1 MLAGTRIRT
10 GDKVVVFHASAN
22 HDQRVFPAPHA
33 LDLSRS
39 PNPHVS
45 FGDGPHVCLGA
56 HFARLQLR
64 TLYEETCRVLPPG
77 RLQLAAPPR
86 RLVSNFINGVKSLPA
101 LVSSPA

>member
-1 MLAGTRIRT
+1 MLAGTRLRT

-22 HDQRVFPAPHA
+22 HDERAFPAPYA
-33 LDLSRS
+33 LDLARS

-64 TLYEETCRVLPPG
+64 ALYEETCRALPPG
-77 RLQLAAPPR
+77 RLQLAGPPS
-86 RLVSNFINGVKSLPA
+86 RLRCRT
-101 LVSSPA
+101 SSME